1 MAHAEI
7 PRDRWRGSRN
17 GTEDLSERLNTAERA
32 LVLRMLRDAREMLAS
47 RIERQ
52 KSQAR
57 RGLQGA
63 RLEQTRLEEELAVLS
78 SAIRKIWITAI
89 D

>member
-1 MAHAEI
+1 MAE
-7 PRDRWRGSRN
+7 S
-17 GTEDLSERLNTAERA
+17 LNIAERA

-47 RIERQ
+47 RIEQQ

-63 RLEQTRLEEELAVLS
+63 RLEQSRLEDELTVLS
-78 SAIRKIWITAI
+78 SAIRKLWTTAI

>member
-1 MAHAEI
+1 MA
-7 PRDRWRGSRN
+7 DS
-17 GTEDLSERLNTAERA
+17 LNTAERA
-32 LVLRMLRDAREMLAS
+32 LVLRLLRDARSMLSS

-63 RLEQTRLEEELAVLS
+63 RLEQQRLEEELTVLS
-78 SAIRKIWITAI
+78 SAIRKIWVSAI

>member
-1 MAHAEI
+1 M
-7 PRDRWRGSRN
+7 
-17 GTEDLSERLNTAERA
+17 SERLNIAERA

-47 RIERQ
+47 RIEQQ

-63 RLEQTRLEEELAVLS
+63 RLEQSRLEDELVLLS
-78 SAIRKIWITAI
+78 SAIRKIWTSAI

>member
-1 MAHAEI
+1 M
-7 PRDRWRGSRN
+7 
-17 GTEDLSERLNTAERA
+17 SERLNIAERA

-47 RIERQ
+47 RIEQQ

-63 RLEQTRLEEELAVLS
+63 RLEQSRLEDELTVLS
-78 SAIRKIWITAI
+78 SAIRKLWTTAI

>member
-1 MAHAEI
+1 MA
-7 PRDRWRGSRN
+7 DS
-17 GTEDLSERLNTAERA
+17 LNTAERA
-32 LVLRMLRDAREMLAS
+32 LVLRLLRDARSMLSS

-63 RLEQTRLEEELAVLS
+63 RLEQQRLEEELTVLS
-78 SAIRKIWITAI
+78 SAIRKIWT
-89 D
+89 DSQ